1 MAGKRIILTGLAVA
15 MCCASAAEAAPE
27 NGPQVIPGIRKAMRT
42 PAPVYT
48 ALPAE
53 LCAIAVAAVRYQADE
68 EPVSALFYQAGK
80 AVGPDCAGAYAKAG
94 LKVATSRGEQ
104 MSEVGLPRQAAG
116 GEVEIGV
123 SYGCV
128 KVFCMGGDDYF
139 LYRRNG
145 RWQVDTSRPGG
156 TWIR

>member
-1 MAGKRIILTGLAVA
+1 MIGKRIILAGLVVA
-15 MCCASAAEAAPE
+15 ICCASALAAAPE
-27 NGPQVIPGIRKAMRT
+27 TSPQVIPGIHKAVRA

-48 ALPAE
+48 APAAE
-53 LCAIAVAAVRYQADE
+53 LCAIAVAAVRYRADR

-80 AVGPDCAGAYAKAG
+80 AVDPDCAGAYAKAG
-94 LKVATSRGEQ
+94 LKVATSRGDR
-104 MSEVGLPRQAAG
+104 MCEVSLPRQAGG

-123 SYGCV
+123 SYGCI
-128 KVFCMGGDDYF
+128 KVFCMGGDAYF

-145 RWQVDTSRPGG
+145 RWQVDKNRPGG